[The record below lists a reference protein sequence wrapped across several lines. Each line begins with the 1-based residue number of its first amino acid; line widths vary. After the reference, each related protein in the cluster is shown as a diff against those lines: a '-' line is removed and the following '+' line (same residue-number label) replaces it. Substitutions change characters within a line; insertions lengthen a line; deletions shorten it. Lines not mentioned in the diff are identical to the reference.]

1 LKFACV
7 SLAQR
12 VEALLRG
19 ESIVSSNC
27 DWKGSAVKTVKTL
40 GSFVVIAILA
50 MAFIGPSLAAA
61 ENTALCEVDENPC
74 KSPVSKA
81 HYTGH
86 IEVLT
91 SVMNYD
97 CDALFSGTVFEL
109 AAPQAVEGEFSYT
122 NCTASGST
130 SCTRTEE
137 NGPSVLTFLKEGHET
152 AKGTGKSLVHVVCGT
167 AIDCSYTLVGIVG
180 NVRGPLLA
188 SENNGEITFAEQ
200 TMPKEEG
207 GFLCPKTAKL
217 DGTFVPLSATY
228 ISS

>member
-1 LKFACV
+1 M
-7 SLAQR
+7 
-12 VEALLRG
+12 
-19 ESIVSSNC
+19 
-27 DWKGSAVKTVKTL
+27 KTVKTL

-74 KSPVSKA
+74 KSPVSKV

-97 CDALFSGTVFEL
+97 CDALFSGEAFEL
-109 AAPQAVEGEFSYT
+109 GAPQEIKGNFTYT
-122 NCTASGST
+122 NCTASGA
-130 SCTRTEE
+130 SCTRAEE
-137 NGPSVLTFLKEGHET
+137 NGPSVLKFLKEGHES
-152 AKGTGKSLVHVVCGT
+152 AKGTGESLVHVVCGSS
-167 AIDCSYTLVGIVG
+167 IDCSYTLVGIVG
-180 NVRGPLLA
+180 SVRGPLLA
-188 SENNGEITFAEQ
+188 SENNGEITYSEQ
-200 TMPKEEG
+200 AMQKEAG

-217 DGTFVPLSATY
+217 DGKFVPLSATY

>member
-1 LKFACV
+1 M
-7 SLAQR
+7 
-12 VEALLRG
+12 
-19 ESIVSSNC
+19 
-27 DWKGSAVKTVKTL
+27 KTVKTL
-40 GSFVVIAILA
+40 GSFAVIAILA

-97 CDALFSGTVFEL
+97 CDALFSGEVFEL
-109 AAPQAVEGEFSYT
+109 GAPQEIEGNFTYT
-122 NCTASGST
+122 NCTVSGA

-137 NGPSVLTFLKEGHET
+137 NGPSVLKFLKEGHES
-152 AKGTGKSLVHVVCGT
+152 AKGTGESLVHVVCGSS
-167 AIDCSYTLVGIVG
+167 IDCSYTLAGEIASVI
-180 NVRGPLLA
+180 GPLL
-188 SENNGEITFAEQ
+188 SKENNGEIKFVSQ
-200 TMPKEEG
+200 TMVHEAG
-207 GFLCPKTAKL
+207 GFLCPKTALL
-217 DGTFVPLSATY
+217 DGVFVPLSETY